1 MTDTTAEFF
10 AQLGERGREPLVK
23 NATGTLR
30 VELAHGKRTERWLV
44 ALDKGEIAVSR
55 RNAAADSVVRTTK
68 ALFDRMATGEANAM
82 AATLRGEIDGEGDL
96 ALILLFQRLLPG
108 PPAKRRKRR
117 RAGPATKR

>member
-1 MTDTTAEFF
+1 MTDATAEFF

-44 ALDKGEIAVSR
+44 ALDKGEITVSR

-68 ALFDRMATGEANAM
+68 ALFDRMVTGEANAM

>member
-1 MTDTTAEFF
+1 MTDATAEFF
-10 AQLGERGREPLVK
+10 AQLGKRGREPLVK

-44 ALDKGEIAVSR
+44 ALDKGEITVSR

-68 ALFDRMATGEANAM
+68 ALFDRMVTGEANAM